1 VTSKSENTGTVEI
14 HAVEGKLYYISQ
26 DVKMGFLYARTKLNL
41 VSDEDGKK
49 GVLETQ
55 LAETK

>member
-1 VTSKSENTGTVEI
+1 
-14 HAVEGKLYYISQ
+14 VEGKLYYISQ